1 MATILVYNNDTNK
14 MEKYIRSESEAMPYN
29 TNRTLL
35 VREFRG
41 ASNSN
46 ILWTTRNTMRS
57 WNSTRYLYGAPIP
70 VGYAFRRSW
79 EGGHTGQSQ
88 HYAGVAFD
96 VAQTLS
102 NSKRNTLRN
111 LAINSGV
118 WSYVE
123 PASLTP
129 TWVHFDKRS
138 FPAACSTGGY
148 PLVKQG
154 SKGVYVLIAQDGLNT
169 LGYTTGG
176 LDGVFGT
183 KTKNAVIRYQRSR
196 GLSADG
202 IIGCNTW
209 RSLQENVI
217 ETGRTSTTIN

>member
-1 MATILVYNNDTNK
+1 MATILIYNNDTNR

-29 TNRTLL
+29 TNKTLT

-41 ASNSN
+41 ASKSN
-46 ILWTTRNTMRS
+46 ILWTTRNTMRA

-96 VAQTLS
+96 VGQRLTS
-102 NSKRNTLRN
+102 SQRNSLRN
-111 LAINSGV
+111 VAISSGV

-123 PASLTP
+123 PASYTP

-138 FPAACSTGGY
+138 FPSACATGGY
-148 PLVKQG
+148 PLVRQG
-154 SKGVYVLIAQDGLNT
+154 SRGVYV
-169 LGYTTGG
+169 
-176 LDGVFGT
+176 
-183 KTKNAVIRYQRSR
+183 
-196 GLSADG
+196 
-202 IIGCNTW
+202 
-209 RSLQENVI
+209 
-217 ETGRTSTTIN
+217 